1 MCVARA
7 RRLYRGDEPSSR
19 PEVTG
24 PSDKIAVY
32 VRAGP
37 FPMDELRALTPADR
51 ALLTEAEKIRI
62 QYRNMPTAM
71 LGMVVIC
78 TLMSMVLE
86 AGIGPG
92 KIAIW
97 MGCVYVYAA
106 ARFFLWRAFTRRQ
119 PPAEDCHRW
128 RTYAIV
134 GSAVAGLIWGVG
146 AVELYVPNAL
156 SYQMFLV
163 MGLVGM
169 GAGCVYATAS
179 VMPSF
184 FAYFY
189 PSMLLP
195 ATLFLREEDAMHVS
209 TGLLMVLYVS
219 LLTPFAVHLS
229 RFITASISLRFE
241 NLGLIAELRNQKD
254 AAEEANVAKS
264 RFLAAASHDLRQP
277 LHALGLFVQSLQES
291 PLASRER
298 HVIGNIRRSVDAME
312 ELFNSLLDISR
323 LDAGVVQPH
332 IATMPLAAI
341 FDSLR
346 FEYAPVARE
355 KNLALRVRKTSVC
368 VRSDASLL
376 SRIIRNLL
384 ANALSYT
391 DRGGVVLGCRRCG
404 DSVRIEVWDSG
415 RGVPADRHEEIF
427 REFSQLENPERD
439 RRKGLGLG
447 LAIVQRLAQLL
458 GHEVELRSEVGKG
471 SVFSITVPR
480 GVEEDC
486 LPVDALPETTTAFDL
501 SHALILV
508 IDDEAA
514 VQDGM
519 ATVLRK
525 WGCDVLTSGSGEEML
540 TKLVGVRRLPDLIV
554 SDYRLRGEENG
565 IQVVEMLRNEF
576 NTEVPALLVTGDT
589 APDRL
594 RDAEASGLPILHKP
608 VNPARLRTLIANLL
622 REHTRAA

>member
-1 MCVARA
+1 
-7 RRLYRGDEPSSR
+7 
-19 PEVTG
+19 
-24 PSDKIAVY
+24 
-32 VRAGP
+32 
-37 FPMDELRALTPADR
+37 MDELRAPTPADR

-62 QYRNMPTAM
+62 QYRNMPTAF

-78 TLMSMVLE
+78 TLMGLVLAAGAGPERVMV
-86 AGIGPG
+86 
-92 KIAIW
+92 W
-97 MGCVYVYAA
+97 MASVYAWA
-106 ARFFLWRAFTRRQ
+106 TVRFFQWRAFNRAA
-119 PPAEDCHRW
+119 PPPEDMKRW
-128 RTYAIV
+128 RTYSII
-134 GSAVAGLIWGVG
+134 GSAIAGLIWGVG
-146 AVELYVPNAL
+146 SLALYVPDGL
-156 SYQMFLV
+156 SYQLFLV

-169 GAGCVYATAS
+169 GAGCVYASAS

-184 FAYFY
+184 FVFFY
-189 PSMLLP
+189 PSLLLP
-195 ATLFLREEDAMHVS
+195 ATLFLREKDAMHVS
-209 TGLLMVLYVS
+209 TGLLMLLYVS
-219 LLTPFAVHLS
+219 LLTPFAMHLS
-229 RFITASISLRFE
+229 RFITESISLRFE

-254 AAEEANVAKS
+254 SAEEANVAKS

-291 PLASRER
+291 ALAARER
-298 HVIGNIRRSVDAME
+298 HIIGNIRRSVDAME
-312 ELFNSLLDISR
+312 DLFNSLLDISR
-323 LDAGVVQPH
+323 LDAGVVQPRV
-332 IATMPLAAI
+332 ATIPLASV

-346 FEYAPVARE
+346 FEYAPVAKQ
-355 KNLALRVRKTSVC
+355 KNLALIVMKTSVY

-384 ANALSYT
+384 SNAVSYT
-391 DRGGVVLGCRRCG
+391 DQGGVVMGCRRSG

-415 RGVPADRHEEIF
+415 RGIPADRHDEIF

-447 LAIVQRLAQLL
+447 LAIVERLAHLL
-458 GHEVELRSEVGKG
+458 GHSIELRSEVGKG

-480 GVEEDC
+480 GVQEDSV
-486 LPVDALPETTTAFDL
+486 PGDAPLESTTPFDL
-501 SHALILV
+501 SHALVLV

-519 ATVLRK
+519 AAVLRK
-525 WGCDVLTSGSGEEML
+525 WGCDVLTAGSGEEML
-540 TKLVGVRRLPDLIV
+540 AKLVGVRRLPDLIV
-554 SDYRLRGEENG
+554 SDYRLRGKENG
-565 IQVVEMLRNEF
+565 IQVVELLRNEF
-576 NTEVPALLVTGDT
+576 NLDVPALLVTGDT